1 MRRDLKGSVSSS
13 SSATESDDG
22 PGSLRH
28 GPIALLGLVTIC
40 VYGAWYYAFGVL
52 LDPIL
57 ADTGWNE
64 AVLAASFSL
73 GILGIGVGSLLGG
86 RLLDRLGTRW
96 VFGLAALVGG
106 GALLL
111 ATVATNVVVFVM
123 ASALGMGV
131 FGALGFYHVSMA
143 AVVRLHP
150 AESGRAIAAL
160 TIWGALASPIYLPL
174 AAWLVERY
182 GWRATSQMLVA
193 SAIVM
198 LMVAAAL
205 LPRPATLPDLGP
217 PPGLRTVARAA
228 VGTAEARAFTLAV
241 ALIGVTISILLS
253 YQVPIMSA
261 AGLPLTTAATMAG
274 VRGFSQLGGRLPL
287 GFLLKRIH
295 ARTALF
301 IALGAVTV
309 GTLLLGVAGTVPVAL
324 LFAVVAG
331 FGIGAYSPLQGIY
344 AAELFDHRAIGA
356 TMGLYTSVSMLA
368 GSIGPL
374 AAGVI
379 VEVTGDRRWVAVAA
393 SVSAVAS
400 LLVLATARRSAAQ
413 VSQAPL
419 RS

>member
-1 MRRDLKGSVSSS
+1 MSQGSTVG
-13 SSATESDDG
+13 DVPG
-22 PGSLRH
+22 PLAHQAIG
-28 GPIALLGLVTIC
+28 LLGLITIC

-52 LDPIL
+52 LIPIIN
-57 ADTGWNE
+57 DTGWNE
-64 AVLAASFSL
+64 AALAFSFSL
-73 GILGIGVGSLLGG
+73 GVLGIGVGSLFGG

-96 VFGLAALVGG
+96 VFGLAAVIGG
-106 GALLL
+106 GALLA
-111 ATVATNVVVFVM
+111 ATTATSIVLFVVL
-123 ASALGMGV
+123 SAIGMGV
-131 FGALGFYHVSMA
+131 FGAFGFYHVTMA

-150 AESGRAIAAL
+150 DESGRAIAAL

-174 AAWLVERY
+174 AAWLVGRY
-182 GWRATSQMLVA
+182 GWRSTSQLLVL

-198 LMVAAAL
+198 LVIGATAL
-205 LPRPATLPDLGP
+205 PQPKQLPDLGP
-217 PPGLRTVARAA
+217 PPDLRAVAAAA
-228 VGTAEARAFTLAV
+228 VGTAEARAFTATV

-253 YQVPIMSA
+253 YQVPIMED

-287 GFLLKRIH
+287 GFLLKRIS

-309 GTLLLGVAGTVPVAL
+309 GTLLLGVAGSVPVAL

-344 AAELFDHRAIGA
+344 SAELFDHRAIGA

-368 GSIGPL
+368 GALGPVT
-374 AAGVI
+374 AGLI
-379 VEVTGDRRWVAVAA
+379 VEFTGDRRWVALAA
-393 SVSAVAS
+393 SVTAVAS
-400 LLVLATARRSAAQ
+400 ALALATATRAASQ
-413 VSQAPL
+413 ASQAPL

>member
-1 MRRDLKGSVSSS
+1 MSQASVAS
-13 SSATESDDG
+13 EVPG
-22 PGSLRH
+22 PLAHRA
-28 GPIALLGLVTIC
+28 IALLGLITIC

-52 LDPIL
+52 LDPII

-73 GILGIGVGSLLGG
+73 GILGIGIGSLFGG
-86 RLLDRLGTRW
+86 RVLDRLGTRW
-96 VFGLAALVGG
+96 VFGVAATVGG
-106 GALLL
+106 GALLA
-111 ATVATNVVVFVM
+111 ATVATNVVVFVVF
-123 ASALGMGV
+123 SAVGMGV
-131 FGALGFYHVSMA
+131 FGAFGFYHVTMA

-150 AESGRAIAAL
+150 HDSGRAIASL

-174 AAWLVERY
+174 AAWLVDRY
-182 GWRATSQMLVA
+182 GWRSTSQLLIV

-198 LMVAAAL
+198 LSVGAMV
-205 LPRPATLPDLGP
+205 LPQPDKLPDLGP
-217 PPGLRTVARAA
+217 PPDSRTVARAA
-228 VGTAEARAFTLAV
+228 VATAEARAFTVAV

-274 VRGFSQLGGRLPL
+274 VRGFAQLGGRLPL
-287 GFLLKRIH
+287 GFLLARIG

-301 IALGAVTV
+301 IALGAVTA

-368 GSIGPL
+368 GSLGPF
-374 AAGVI
+374 AGGLI
-379 VEVTGDRRWVAVAA
+379 VELTGDRRWIALAA
-393 SVSAVAS
+393 SATAVAS
-400 LLVLATARRSAAQ
+400 LLALATATRSGSQA
-413 VSQAPL
+413 SQAPL

>member
-1 MRRDLKGSVSSS
+1 MAS
-13 SSATESDDG
+13 EG
-22 PGSLRH
+22 PGPLAHRAI
-28 GPIALLGLVTIC
+28 GVLGLITIC

-52 LDPIL
+52 LDPII

-64 AVLAASFSL
+64 AVLASSFSL
-73 GILGIGVGSLLGG
+73 GILGIGVGSLFGG

-96 VFGLAALVGG
+96 VFGLAATVGG
-106 GALLL
+106 GALLA
-111 ATVATNVVVFVM
+111 ATMATNLALFVLF
-123 ASALGMGV
+123 SSVGMGV
-131 FGALGFYHVSMA
+131 FGALGFYHVTMA

-150 AESGRAIAAL
+150 EESGRAIAAL

-174 AAWLVERY
+174 AAWLVERH
-182 GWRATSQMLVA
+182 GWRTTSQLLVL
-193 SAIVM
+193 SAIIM
-198 LMVAAAL
+198 LIVGAL
-205 LPRPATLPDLGP
+205 SLPRPEALPDLGP
-217 PPGLRTVARAA
+217 PPGLRAVAASA
-228 VGTAEARAFTLAV
+228 VSTAEARAFTVAV

-287 GFLLKRIH
+287 GFLLKRIE

-309 GTLLLGVAGTVPVAL
+309 GTLLLGLAGTVPVAL

-368 GSIGPL
+368 GSLGPF
-374 AAGVI
+374 AGGLI
-379 VEVTGDRRWVAVAA
+379 VELTGDRRWIAVAA
-393 SVSAVAS
+393 SVTAVAS
-400 LLVLATARRSAAQ
+400 VLALATASRSAAQ